1 MCIRCLDLISVLP
14 DEEVQKG
21 IGDPQAVRID
31 AAPPIVVAALQVIR

>member
-1 MCIRCLDLISVLP
+1 MVIRCLDLISVLP

-31 AAPPIVVAALQVIR
+31 VALRLSLPRYK